1 MKFFY
6 LNQKNK
12 SQLVKISIL
21 LCLLAATLHT
31 KIFANDMAGKTILA
45 KGLVEA
51 IDQTSKEKRK
61 LKRRSKIF
69 NVDHIITGDKSK
81 AQFSMSD
88 GGLITL
94 KANTEVLIDNYKFDT
109 KSNKGSATIE
119 LVNGGLRSI
128 SGLIKKSGGDYQVKT
143 PVGSIGIRGTHFA
156 VEVVDENVFFAVYSG
171 DIDVQLSSTQTL
183 SLGLSED
190 FAFASINSE
199 GEVTPMTL
207 APIEISLGYADNNVT
222 SSTSNDTADRD
233 SGDTVNNSVSE
244 LSSIVN
250 NENSNFDDLNVYNE
264 SELQGV
270 SSSPIA
276 ELLSMRTGTLSYQ
289 NLVQSTVNSSV
300 GQVSDLT
307 MTMEVDFDNASVP
320 GGSLSF
326 SDNQG
331 EWFAAYSGLINID
344 QIDLGVNFASHGNNK
359 AEGDISAAFS
369 NGLDEI
375 TGGFS
380 LKETTSPSVTAN
392 GSFKIQ
398 P

>member
-1 MKFFY
+1 MKY
-6 LNQKNK
+6 LYSKHKNK
-12 SQLVKISIL
+12 SRLATTSIL
-21 LCLLAATLHT
+21 LCLLAVTFHT
-31 KIFANDMAGKTILA
+31 NTFANDIAGKTILA
-45 KGLVEA
+45 KGSVEA
-51 IDQTSKEKRK
+51 IDQTNKEKRK

-69 NVDHIITGDKSK
+69 KVDHIITGDNSK

-94 KANTEVLIDNYKFDT
+94 KANTEVLIDNYEFDN

-156 VEVVDENVFFAVYSG
+156 VEVVGENVFFAVYSG

-190 FAFASINSE
+190 FAFASVNSE
-199 GEVTPMTL
+199 GEITPMTQ
-207 APIEISLGYADNNVT
+207 APVEISLGYADRNIT
-222 SSTSNDTADRD
+222 SSTASDSTDENSEEAVSNNIPR
-233 SGDTVNNSVSE
+233 V
-244 LSSIVN
+244 SSIVN
-250 NENSNFDDLNVYNE
+250 EEEPNLEDASIYNE

-270 SSSPIA
+270 SNSSIA
-276 ELLSMRTGTLSYQ
+276 ELLSIRTGTLSYQ
-289 NLVQSTVNSSV
+289 NLVQSTINSSV

-320 GGSLSF
+320 GGYLSF
-326 SDNQG
+326 SDSEG

-344 QIDLGVNFASHGNNK
+344 KIDLGVNFASHGNKK
-359 AEGDISAAFS
+359 ADGNISAAFS

-375 TGGFS
+375 TGAFS
-380 LKETTSPSVTAN
+380 LKETVNPSVTAD